1 MRSRSGIKRFDYWP
15 QHLGKTDTKNDFVT
29 CTASAQFEE
38 ASATT
43 NDMLLFFHEKK
54 TRCRIA
60 DMFANPKT
68 IPDGKF
74 PKRTMSV
81 QRGKYCL
88 WLRNTF
94 RANDRQK
101 PK

>member
-60 DMFANPKT
+60 DMSANPKT

-74 PKRTMSV
+74 PKKDDECPKEKILLV
-81 QRGKYCL
+81 VKKYLSC
-88 WLRNTF
+88 
-94 RANDRQK
+94 K
-101 PK
+101 